1 LPQVQETS
9 FTLSRTPRE
18 PRQRLEMEMN
28 SLVARTAERDEIFFH
43 IPSQL
48 AARLHMMNLQI
59 LGTSASLALP
69 AIAVNNPL
77 TKSPTGTR
85 IQAKPGL
92 SWDWWIHE
100 AFGIRNRNSC
110 RWEFGSSR

>member
-43 IPSQL
+43 IPSQQ

-59 LGTSASLALP
+59 LGTSTSLASP
-69 AIAVNNPL
+69 AITLEHLL
-77 TKSPTGTR
+77 TKSPIGIR
-85 IQAKPGL
+85 IQTKPRMSLDG
-92 SWDWWIHE
+92 
-100 AFGIRNRNSC
+100 
-110 RWEFGSSR
+110 

>member
-1 LPQVQETS
+1 
-9 FTLSRTPRE
+9 
-18 PRQRLEMEMN
+18 MEMN
-28 SLVARTAERDEIFFH
+28 SLVARTAKGDEILFH
-43 IPSQL
+43 IPSQQ

-59 LGTSASLALP
+59 LGTSASLASP

-77 TKSPTGTR
+77 AKSPIGTR

-100 AFGIRNRNSC
+100 AFGIRDRNSW
-110 RWEFGSSR
+110 R